1 MRLAIV
7 VALLATVFAG
17 CGGSDDEAAAV
28 PDGFEQFDRP
38 TFTFAY
44 PSDWSPLEA
53 GTVQGAQGPE
63 GTGGLAPQAAVSS
76 GQSPNASLDLVMNAF
91 RTDQQTRR
99 GNWQIVKEEKVEVE
113 GATEAVM
120 TEAVYDEVTGGT
132 TTPVRT
138 IDVHA
143 LTEDGQLYDFFVRAP
158 EADFDQQRLREAV
171 DTFRVK

>member
-1 MRLAIV
+1 M
-7 VALLATVFAG
+7 FAG

-28 PDGFEQFDRP
+28 PDGFEQFDGR

-53 GTVQGAQGPE
+53 GTVQGRAGAGGHRRARAAGRRVERPE
-63 GTGGLAPQAAVSS
+63 PERQPRPGHERLPH
-76 GQSPNASLDLVMNAF
+76 
-91 RTDQQTRR
+91 RQQTRR
-99 GNWQIVKEEKVEVE
+99 GNWKIVRKEKVEIE
-113 GATEAVM
+113 GAKEAVM